1 MSSNSMSSNSIP
13 TNSTLFAMIG
23 PGILVAATGVG
34 AGDLATAAFTGS
46 ALGLTVLWAVVL
58 GSFFKF
64 VLNEGLARWQLAT
77 GTTLIEGC
85 YDRFGQTAKWLFL
98 VYLLIWSFLV
108 GGALMSAIGVTCHAI
123 FPLFGMDA
131 AQANQDKIF
140 YGVLHSVVAI
150 ILVQLGGYRLFER
163 VMSIC
168 IGVMFVIVVVTAV
181 AICPSW
187 PQAASG
193 LLVPRIPSG
202 GVMWTLAL
210 MGGVGGTV
218 TVLNYGY
225 WIREK
230 GRTGADALK
239 TCRIDL
245 ATGYLVTAVFGLGM
259 VIIGSSLEEL
269 QGGGAG
275 LIVKIAHQLESSLG
289 RAGTIA
295 RWAFLVGTWGAVVSS
310 LLGVCQGIPYLFAD
324 VWSLRPG
331 ASRSDNDV
339 DTTSI
344 PYRGFLYAIA
354 LIPIVGLMT
363 FDFQTMQ
370 KTYAVVGALFVPMLA
385 AVLLVLNGRVALV
398 GAQLKNSRLTSVV
411 LVAILLFFLTAGFLQ
426 VRKKLSG
433 VKRPPQVA
441 PASTSAS
448 SPRLAENP
456 SRLR

>member
-1 MSSNSMSSNSIP
+1 MPPNSMPPNSMPSKSNLLAI
-13 TNSTLFAMIG
+13 IG

-34 AGDLATAAFTGS
+34 AGDLATSAFTGS

-85 YDRFGQTAKWLFL
+85 YDRFGQAAKWFFL

-123 FPLFGMDA
+123 YPLFGMDPT
-131 AQANQDKIF
+131 QANKDKIL
-140 YGVLHSVVAI
+140 YGGLHSVLAI
-150 ILVQLGGYRLFER
+150 LLVQIGGYRLFER
-163 VMSIC
+163 IMGLC
-168 IGVMFVIVVVTAV
+168 IGVMFGVVLVTAI
-181 AICPSW
+181 AICPYW
-187 PQAASG
+187 TAAASG
-193 LLVPRIPSG
+193 LLVPSIPAG

-218 TVLNYGY
+218 TVLSYGY

-230 GRTGADALK
+230 GRTGGDALK

-259 VIIGSSLEEL
+259 VIIGSSLESI

-275 LIVKIAHQLESSLG
+275 VIIKIASQLESSLG
-289 RAGTIA
+289 RAGTVA
-295 RWAFLVGTWGAVVSS
+295 RWAFLIGTWGAVVSS

-331 ASRSDNDV
+331 ASHNDNDV
-339 DTTSI
+339 DTASI

-354 LIPIVGLMT
+354 LIPSAGLMT
-363 FDFQTMQ
+363 FAFQTMQ

-385 AVLLVLNGRVALV
+385 GVLLVLNGRVAWI
-398 GAQLKNSRLTSVV
+398 GAQFKNSRLTSAV
-411 LVAILLFFLTAGFLQ
+411 LVTILAFFVIAGFLQ
-426 VRKKLSG
+426 VRDKLSG
-433 VKRPPQVA
+433 VKQPP
-441 PASTSAS
+441 PPTTGTSKT
-448 SPRLAENP
+448 P
-456 SRLR
+456 

>member
-1 MSSNSMSSNSIP
+1 MPSNSMPSNS
-13 TNSTLFAMIG
+13 NLLAMIG

-46 ALGLTVLWAVVL
+46 ALGVTVLWAVVL

-98 VYLLIWSFLV
+98 IYLLIWSFLV

-140 YGVLHSVVAI
+140 YGVLHSVIAI

-163 VMSIC
+163 VMSLC
-168 IGVMFVIVVVTAV
+168 IGLMFVIVVVTAV

-187 PQAASG
+187 PAAASG
-193 LLVPRIPSG
+193 LLVPTIPPG
-202 GVMWTLAL
+202 GVLWTLAL

-339 DTTSI
+339 DTASI

-354 LIPIVGLMT
+354 LIPIAGLMT

-385 AVLLVLNGRVALV
+385 GVLLILNGRVALV

-411 LVAILLFFLTAGFLQ
+411 LVAILAFFLIAGFLQ

-433 VKRPPQVA
+433 VKRPP
-441 PASTSAS
+441 PATPAASSAS
-448 SPRLAENP
+448 
-456 SRLR
+456 

>member
-1 MSSNSMSSNSIP
+1 MTSPSKN
-13 TNSTLFAMIG
+13 LLAVIG

-34 AGDLATAAFTGS
+34 AGDLATSAFTGS

-64 VLNEGLARWQLAT
+64 VLTEGLARWQLAT

-85 YDRFGQTAKWLFL
+85 YDRFGRTAKWLFL
-98 VYLLIWSFLV
+98 LYLLIWSFLV

-123 FPLFGMDA
+123 YPLFGMEA
-131 AQANQDKIF
+131 AQANKDKIL
-140 YGVLHSVVAI
+140 YGGLHSVVAI

-163 VMSIC
+163 IMSVC
-168 IGVMFVIVVVTAV
+168 IGGMFVIVVVTAI

-187 PQAASG
+187 SAVASG
-193 LLVPRIPSG
+193 LLVPTIPPG

-218 TVLNYGY
+218 TVLSYGY

-230 GRTGADALK
+230 GRTGGEALK

-259 VIIGSSLEEL
+259 VIIGSSLEPIK
-269 QGGGAG
+269 GGGAG
-275 LIVKIAHQLESSLG
+275 LIVEIANQLESSLG
-289 RAGTIA
+289 RAGTVA
-295 RWAFLVGTWGAVVSS
+295 RWAFLIGTWGAVVSS

-331 ASRSDNDV
+331 TSRTDNDV
-339 DTTSI
+339 DTTSV

-363 FDFQTMQ
+363 FEFQTMQ
-370 KTYAVVGALFVPMLA
+370 KTYAVVGALFLPMLA
-385 AVLLVLNGRVALV
+385 GVLLVLNGRVALI
-398 GAQLKNSRLTSVV
+398 GAQFKNSRFTAAV
-411 LVAILLFFLTAGFLQ
+411 LVAILTFFVIAGFLQ
-426 VRKKLSG
+426 VREKLSG
-433 VKRPPQVA
+433 VKRPPPVA
-441 PASTSAS
+441 PASTRAS
-448 SPRLAENP
+448 
-456 SRLR
+456 

>member
-331 ASRSDNDV
+331 AARSDNDV